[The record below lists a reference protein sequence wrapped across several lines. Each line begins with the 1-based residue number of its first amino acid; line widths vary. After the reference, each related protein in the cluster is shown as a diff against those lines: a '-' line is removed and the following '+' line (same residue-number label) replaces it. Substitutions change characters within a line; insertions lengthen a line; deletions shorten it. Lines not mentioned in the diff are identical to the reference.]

1 MIFKRVLLL
10 IVFVLP
16 SYFLGQSAKH
26 FESQAVTIDFKQD
39 PDNKNFYQL
48 NCVTNSQ
55 DMFGTIN
62 FYNSKN
68 QIILQLFEIE
78 VPHAPGYHIID
89 VTEFPKEPIKIEIFV
104 DDISYTK
111 TFKL

>member
-1 MIFKRVLLL
+1 MIIKSLL
-10 IVFVLP
+10 ILVSFVLP
-16 SYFLGQSAKH
+16 SYFLGQSSETFK
-26 FESQAVTIDFKQD
+26 SQAVTIDFKQD
-39 PDNKNFYQL
+39 PDNPNFYQL

-62 FYNSKN
+62 FYNSKK

-89 VTEFPKEPIKIEIFV
+89 VSEFPKEPIKIEIFV